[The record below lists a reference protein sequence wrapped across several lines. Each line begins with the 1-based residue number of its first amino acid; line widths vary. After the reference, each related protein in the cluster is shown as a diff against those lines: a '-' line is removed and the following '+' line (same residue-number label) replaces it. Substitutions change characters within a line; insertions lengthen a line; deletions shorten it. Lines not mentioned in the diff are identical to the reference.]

1 MTFTDR
7 QQKKKLERRRSRQLY
22 REQRPRVN
30 LNQVLEEIN
39 WNIRSRENSL
49 TRSPVSFSVQ
59 TSVET
64 TRENSPEQSNDEESG
79 SELSE
84 REFQERVREFENYRT
99 RTIEEARRSR
109 RSRRNSNNNQPLEI
123 VEEENIEEQ
132 ELGGLR
138 EYLQEFEIEIEQEEN
153 NEEPIVENNIMDILA
168 LRSKKF
174 RGNGTQDPVEWL
186 KNYEKTARMN
196 GWTDDQKK
204 ERIYTV
210 LDDTADEWYN
220 EIYTQTY
227 GNGNDEWSTWA
238 IVKDQFLEQFCNR
251 RWMNKWT
258 RELEKFKQQPGESV
272 DQYAARFKRI
282 IRKGAPA
289 MQNAEKLYHFKKGL
303 RKGMLPII
311 SMHNPEDI
319 AAVIE
324 LAQHYEE
331 AEDLEE
337 GLEPEE
343 SEDEIKVKPKTKRKI
358 KKKKYESESSD
369 KEIPVKKEKIK
380 KKEVEVDP
388 IEELT
393 KKMNELTIKLAKTE
407 RPQYNNNT
415 RTRNYDIECYSCGKK
430 GHISKDCKGFNR
442 NNNYRNNYQEHNN
455 NNHNRNNIPERN
467 TPRNNFGNNNN
478 QRGSTSTQ
486 FKNNRNNQNQTTA
499 HYVSIEDGNEY
510 ETDEEDRE
518 IITLWN
524 EQFDSF
530 GNPKETKKRLIEP
543 ELIYDYRTDPNNK
556 KKKVQISSSKPKQ
569 MEWTPIKNNGRKP
582 IIKTPGKV
590 KNEEYTPKLLQGPEL
605 DIVKKLREQKI
616 EITLPQLFKI
626 SSNEKRKVMEALRK
640 PKEVSARFTNQ
651 EDSLRTTTLECDII
665 VNGYTVP
672 ATIDSGAATSIIAR
686 NTMEQLGFD
695 IEEATNCK
703 IISANGEKTESLGKI
718 KDFPV
723 EINDRVIPINME
735 IMETGAYHILL
746 GNDWMMKAGA
756 SYNWSKQELTLNWRN
771 QVIKTTASCK
781 QNNNILENIEE
792 EYESEDEEQIQVL
805 FQENYIN

>member
-1 MTFTDR
+1 MA
-7 QQKKKLERRRSRQLY
+7 
-22 REQRPRVN
+22 
-30 LNQVLEEIN
+30 LEEIN

-59 TSVET
+59 TSVDT
-64 TRENSPEQSNDEESG
+64 TRENSPEQSNDEES
-79 SELSE
+79 
-84 REFQERVREFENYRT
+84 
-99 RTIEEARRSR
+99 
-109 RSRRNSNNNQPLEI
+109 

-138 EYLQEFEIEIEQEEN
+138 EYLQEFEDEEEQEEN
-153 NEEPIVENNIMDILA
+153 NIEPIVENNIMDILA
-168 LRSKKF
+168 LRSRKF
-174 RGNGTQDPVEWL
+174 RGDGTQDPVEWL

-210 LDDTADEWYN
+210 LDDAADKWYN
-220 EIYTQTY
+220 EIYTATY
-227 GNGNDEWSTWA
+227 GNGDNRLPNWTE
-238 IVKDQFLEQFCNR
+238 VKELFMLQFCNR
-251 RWMNKWT
+251 KWMNKWT
-258 RELEKFKQQPGESV
+258 RELEKLKQQPGESV
-272 DQYAARFKRI
+272 DQYAARFKKI
-282 IRKGAPA
+282 IRKGAP
-289 MQNAEKLYHFKKGL
+289 
-303 RKGMLPII
+303 
-311 SMHNPEDI
+311 
-319 AAVIE
+319 
-324 LAQHYEE
+324 E

-343 SEDEIKVKPKTKRKI
+343 SEDEIKVKPKTKRRI

-369 KEIPVKKEKIK
+369 EETPIKKEKTK

-407 RPQYNNNT
+407 GPQYSNNI
-415 RTRNYDIECYSCGKK
+415 RPRNYDIECYNCGKK
-430 GHISKDCKGFNR
+430 GHLKRDCRSTNQ
-442 NNNYRNNYQEHNN
+442 NNNYRNNGYPDNSFRNN
-455 NNHNRNNIPERN
+455 NYQTNYRDNNNRNNNVPERN

-478 QRGSTSTQ
+478 QRESTSTQ
-486 FKNNRNNQNQTTA
+486 FRNNRNNQNQTPA

-518 IITLWN
+518 IIALWN
-524 EQFDSF
+524 EQLDSF
-530 GNPKETKKRLIEP
+530 GNPKETKKRPIEP
-543 ELIYDYRTDPNNK
+543 ELIYDYKTDPNNK
-556 KKKVQISSSKPKQ
+556 KKKVQISSSKSKP
-569 MEWTPIKNNGRKP
+569 MEWTPTKNNVRKP
-582 IIKTPGKV
+582 IIKPTGKV
-590 KNEEYTPKLLQGPEL
+590 RNEEYTPKLLQGPEL

-626 SSNEKRKVMEALRK
+626 SSNEKRKVIEALRK

-651 EDSLRTTTLECDII
+651 EDSLRTTTLECDIV

-723 EINDRVIPINME
+723 EINDKVIPINME
-735 IMETGAYHILL
+735 VMETGAYHILL

-756 SYNWSKQELTLNWRN
+756 SYDWSKQELTLNWRN

-781 QNNNILENIEE
+781 QNNTTLESIEE

>member
-1 MTFTDR
+1 
-7 QQKKKLERRRSRQLY
+7 
-22 REQRPRVN
+22 
-30 LNQVLEEIN
+30 
-39 WNIRSRENSL
+39 
-49 TRSPVSFSVQ
+49 
-59 TSVET
+59 
-64 TRENSPEQSNDEESG
+64 
-79 SELSE
+79 
-84 REFQERVREFENYRT
+84 
-99 RTIEEARRSR
+99 
-109 RSRRNSNNNQPLEI
+109 
-123 VEEENIEEQ
+123 
-132 ELGGLR
+132 
-138 EYLQEFEIEIEQEEN
+138 
-153 NEEPIVENNIMDILA
+153 
-168 LRSKKF
+168 
-174 RGNGTQDPVEWL
+174 
-186 KNYEKTARMN
+186 MN
-196 GWTDDQKK
+196 GWTDDQRK

-210 LDDTADEWYN
+210 LDDA
-220 EIYTQTY
+220 
-227 GNGNDEWSTWA
+227 
-238 IVKDQFLEQFCNR
+238 
-251 RWMNKWT
+251 T
-258 RELEKFKQQPGESV
+258 RELEKLKQQPGESV
-272 DQYAARFKRI
+272 DQYAARFKKL

-319 AAVIE
+319 ATVIE

-369 KEIPVKKEKIK
+369 DETPVKKEKIK

-407 RPQYNNNT
+407 RPQYNNNI
-415 RTRNYDIECYSCGKK
+415 RTRNYDIECYNCGKK
-430 GHISKDCKGFNR
+430 GHLKRDCRGTNQSNNYKNNEYSNNSFR
-442 NNNYRNNYQEHNN
+442 NNNYQTNYRDNN
-455 NNHNRNNIPERN
+455 NRNNNIPERN
-467 TPRNNFGNNNN
+467 ILRNNFGNNNN

-486 FKNNRNNQNQTTA
+486 FRNDRNNQNQTPA

-510 ETDEEDRE
+510 ETDEKDRE
-518 IITLWN
+518 IIALWN
-524 EQFDSF
+524 EQLDSF
-530 GNPKETKKRLIEP
+530 GNPKETKKRPIEP
-543 ELIYDYRTDPNNK
+543 ELIYNYRTDPNNK
-556 KKKVQISSSKPKQ
+556 KKKIQISSSRPKP
-569 MEWTPIKNNGRKP
+569 MEWTPTKNNNRKP
-582 IIKTPGKV
+582 IIKIPVKV
-590 KNEEYTPKLLQGPEL
+590 KNKEYTPKLLQGPEL

-626 SSNEKRKVMEALRK
+626 SSNEKKKVIEALRK
-640 PKEVSARFTNQ
+640 PKEVLARFTNQ

-695 IEEATNCK
+695 IEEAINYK
-703 IISANGEKTESLGKI
+703 IISANGERTESLGKI

-723 EINDRVIPINME
+723 EINDRMIPINME
-735 IMETGAYHILL
+735 VMKTGAYHILL

-756 SYNWSKQELTLNWRN
+756 SYDWSKQELTLNWRN

-781 QNNNILENIEE
+781 QNNTTLESIEE

>member
-7 QQKKKLERRRSRQLY
+7 QQKSYKKTTKTTK
-22 REQRPRVN
+22 
-30 LNQVLEEIN
+30 
-39 WNIRSRENSL
+39 SRENSL
-49 TRSPVSFSVQ
+49 TRSPVFFSIQ
-59 TSVET
+59 TSVDT

-99 RTIEEARRSR
+99 GTIEEARRIR
-109 RSRRNSNNNQPLEI
+109 RSRRTSNNNQPLEI

-138 EYLQEFEIEIEQEEN
+138 EYLQEFEIEQEQEEN
-153 NEEPIVENNIMDILA
+153 NEEPIVGNNIMDILA

-174 RGNGTQDPVEWL
+174 RGDRTQDPVEWL
-186 KNYEKTARMN
+186 KNYEKTAKMN
-196 GWTDDQKK
+196 GWTEDQRK

-210 LDDTADEWYN
+210 LDDAADEWYN
-220 EIYTQTY
+220 EIYTATY
-227 GNGNDEWSTWA
+227 GDEGNERLPTWTE
-238 IVKDQFLEQFCNR
+238 VKELFLIQFCNR
-251 RWMNKWT
+251 KWMNKWT
-258 RELEKFKQQPGESV
+258 RELEKLKQQPGESV
-272 DQYAARFKRI
+272 DQYAARFKKI
-282 IRKGAPA
+282 IRKGAPN
-289 MQNAEKLYHFKKGL
+289 MQNPEKLYHFKKGL
-303 RKGMLPII
+303 RRGILPII
-311 SMHNPEDI
+311 SMHNPGDI
-319 AAVIE
+319 ATVIE

-343 SEDEIKVKPKTKRKI
+343 SEDEIKLKPKTKRKI

-369 KEIPVKKEKIK
+369 DETPVKKEKIK

-407 RPQYNNNT
+407 KPQYNNNI

-442 NNNYRNNYQEHNN
+442 NNNYRNNYQEQNNSFRNN
-455 NNHNRNNIPERN
+455 NYQNNYKDNHNKSNVPERN
-467 TPRNNFGNNNN
+467 IPRHNFRNNDN
-478 QRGSTSTQ
+478 QRRSTSTQ
-486 FKNNRNNQNQTTA
+486 YRNDRNNQNQTSA

-518 IITLWN
+518 IIALWN
-524 EQFDSF
+524 EQLDSF
-530 GNPKETKKRLIEP
+530 GNPKETKKRPIEP

-556 KKKVQISSSKPKQ
+556 KKKVQISSSRPKP
-569 MEWTPIKNNGRKP
+569 MEWTPTKNNNRKP
-582 IIKTPGKV
+582 IIKTPVKV

-626 SSNEKRKVMEALRK
+626 SSNEKRKVIEALRK

-672 ATIDSGAATSIIAR
+672 ATIDSGVATSIIAR

-735 IMETGAYHILL
+735 VMETGAYHILL

-756 SYNWSKQELTLNWRN
+756 SYDWSKQELILNWRN

-781 QNNNILENIEE
+781 QNNNILESIEE

>member
-1 MTFTDR
+1 
-7 QQKKKLERRRSRQLY
+7 
-22 REQRPRVN
+22 
-30 LNQVLEEIN
+30 
-39 WNIRSRENSL
+39 
-49 TRSPVSFSVQ
+49 
-59 TSVET
+59 
-64 TRENSPEQSNDEESG
+64 
-79 SELSE
+79 
-84 REFQERVREFENYRT
+84 
-99 RTIEEARRSR
+99 
-109 RSRRNSNNNQPLEI
+109 
-123 VEEENIEEQ
+123 
-132 ELGGLR
+132 
-138 EYLQEFEIEIEQEEN
+138 
-153 NEEPIVENNIMDILA
+153 
-168 LRSKKF
+168 
-174 RGNGTQDPVEWL
+174 
-186 KNYEKTARMN
+186 
-196 GWTDDQKK
+196 
-204 ERIYTV
+204 
-210 LDDTADEWYN
+210 
-220 EIYTQTY
+220 
-227 GNGNDEWSTWA
+227 
-238 IVKDQFLEQFCNR
+238 
-251 RWMNKWT
+251 MNKWT
-258 RELEKFKQQPGESV
+258 RELEKLKQQPGESV

-369 KEIPVKKEKIK
+369 EEIPVKKEKIK

-388 IEELT
+388 IEELI

-415 RTRNYDIECYSCGKK
+415 RTKNYDIEHQEIFYVGVKVIGVKDFEGLRLKKFTDECYNCGKK

-455 NNHNRNNIPERN
+455 SFRNNNYQNNYRNNHNRNNIPERN

-478 QRGSTSTQ
+478 QRGSTLTQ
-486 FKNNRNNQNQTTA
+486 FRNNRNNQNQTPA

-518 IITLWN
+518 IIALWN
-524 EQFDSF
+524 EQLDSF
-530 GNPKETKKRLIEP
+530 GNPKETKKRPIEP
-543 ELIYDYRTDPNNK
+543 ELIYDYRTNPNNK
-556 KKKVQISSSKPKQ
+556 KKKVQISSSKPKP
-569 MEWTPIKNNGRKP
+569 MEWTPTKNNNRKP
-582 IIKTPGKV
+582 IIKTPVKV

-626 SSNEKRKVMEALRK
+626 SSNEKRKVIEALRK

-703 IISANGEKTESLGKI
+703 IISANGEKTESLGKLKI
-718 KDFPV
+718 
-723 EINDRVIPINME
+723 
-735 IMETGAYHILL
+735 
-746 GNDWMMKAGA
+746 
-756 SYNWSKQELTLNWRN
+756 
-771 QVIKTTASCK
+771 
-781 QNNNILENIEE
+781 
-792 EYESEDEEQIQVL
+792 
-805 FQENYIN
+805 FQ